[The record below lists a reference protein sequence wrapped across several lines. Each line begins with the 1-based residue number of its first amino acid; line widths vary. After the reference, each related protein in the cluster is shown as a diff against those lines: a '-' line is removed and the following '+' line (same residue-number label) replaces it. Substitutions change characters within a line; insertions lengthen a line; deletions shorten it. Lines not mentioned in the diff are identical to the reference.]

1 MDDSAW
7 RVDWRAARAR
17 APQEGASLLRQ
28 TRSALRCERIGLT
41 AGLAL
46 CQVQGHSEQA
56 LTLEAPAA
64 NEPRVHWQFLADGA
78 GRLLDPQGEHDI
90 APETPT
96 LFAPPPGGVAWQL
109 PRRARVHLM
118 SLDVTASALVHWCDS
133 RQAHDLLFGR
143 PHAVALDLGRLRSL
157 NAQLRTL
164 LHADHPRGPTWR
176 LQCESLALQV
186 LAEGLGHLGLEA
198 PRAHIGPG
206 DRARLHR
213 ARECLLEAP
222 APPVTML
229 ALAQSVGLPLRRLQ
243 RLYQQEHGEPLK
255 QALYRARLEAA
266 RRALLE
272 GHACIKQVAWRAGY
286 AHATSFT
293 HAFKAYWGYAPS
305 ELTSRRAKVARK
317 T

>member
-1 MDDSAW
+1 MNDTTW

-17 APQEGASLLRQ
+17 APHEGASLLRQ

-56 LTLEAPAA
+56 LTLEAPAVS
-64 NEPRVHWQFLADGA
+64 EPRVHWQFLADGA
-78 GRLLDPQGEHDI
+78 GRLLDPLGEHDI
-90 APETPT
+90 APETPM
-96 LFAPPPGGVAWQL
+96 LFAPPSGGVAWQL

-118 SLDVTASALVHWCDS
+118 SLDVTASALGHWCDS
-133 RQAHDLLFGR
+133 RQAHELLFGR
-143 PHAVALDLGRLRSL
+143 AQAVVLDLGHLRSL

-176 LQCESLALQV
+176 LQCESLALQL
-186 LAEGLGHLGLEA
+186 LAEGLGHLGLQA
-198 PRAHIGPG
+198 PSPHIGPA
-206 DRARLHR
+206 DRTRLRR

-222 APPVTML
+222 TPPVTML

-243 RLYQQEHGEPLK
+243 RLYEQEHGEPLK

-272 GHACIKQVAWRAGY
+272 GGASIKQVAWRAGY

-293 HAFKAYWGYAPS
+293 HAFKAYWGHAPS
-305 ELTSRRAKVARK
+305 ELTSRRAPGDRG